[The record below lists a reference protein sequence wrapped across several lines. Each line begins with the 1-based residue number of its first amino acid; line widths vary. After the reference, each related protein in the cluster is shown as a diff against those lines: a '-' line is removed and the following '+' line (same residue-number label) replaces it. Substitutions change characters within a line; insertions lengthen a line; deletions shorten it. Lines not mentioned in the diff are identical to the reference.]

1 MELKYGY
8 SFYPEHCSSKEELY
22 RDIEIIKNSGAN
34 VVRMGEFCWDQLEPS
49 DGEYNIE
56 IIKEAVDILGNNGIS
71 SIICTPTSCPPSW
84 LYSKY
89 PEIAYI
95 DYRGV
100 KRPFGSRH
108 SYCYNNEIYRKYSK
122 RIVEMLGEVLGNNDN
137 VIGFQIGNEFAQEGS
152 GRCHCKVCTE
162 KFRKYLEK
170 KYETVQNLNQ
180 KCGTY
185 FWGLSF
191 NDFSHITPPATTT
204 ENGAAPLFPAYF
216 DNPGIRINF
225 ERFSSDSMKEFSDIQ
240 IDTLKRFTDKPISSN
255 STSFATNLIDYYDFY
270 EKADL
275 YALDIYPELF
285 YGEKDNAEFSYSF
298 ARNLKKTDFWILE
311 FAIGGG
317 HGLWAGEGRLQ
328 PYPGAIPLHV
338 MHAFANGA
346 SLITHFQ
353 YKTFRS
359 GAEQLNYALLDADRV
374 PRRKYFDFQ
383 ETANLLK
390 KHEQILLSS
399 SCAAA
404 EIAIVLDYDALWSL
418 KIKPVH
424 HDFDYI
430 SYIQEIH
437 TALRSKGYSADI
449 ISKHEISDKYKMI
462 IVPALFVSDTET
474 CDALHSYVEG
484 GGCLVSSFLTSV
496 KDMNNV
502 AYDSGLPGNL
512 QDLFG
517 IEIYEVE
524 PVFDASTAQIEI
536 SLPSEKLTSEN
547 KYWLD
552 EITLKGADAIG
563 VFRNT
568 YRKGHCAVSENHYG
582 SGTAYY
588 YGTGMETDAFA
599 QFLDALAQSTQIKKP
614 DFDVPKG
621 ISVVERRSE
630 SNTYYYIFNF
640 NKSTSVID
648 FPVQVKDA
656 VSGKN
661 LGNSITLNE
670 FGFICVTL

>member
-1 MELKYGY
+1 MNLKYGY
-8 SFYPEHCSSKEELY
+8 SFYPEHCTSKEELY

-49 DGEYNIE
+49 DGEYNID

-122 RIVEMLGEVLGNNDN
+122 RIVEKLGEVFGNNDN

-162 KFRKYLEK
+162 KFRNYLEK

-191 NDFSHITPPATTT
+191 NDFSHITPPAATT

-240 IDTLKRFTDKPISSN
+240 VDTLKKFTEKPISSN

-285 YGEKDNAEFSYSF
+285 YGEKDYAEFSYSF

-317 HGLWAGEGRLQ
+317 HGLWAGEG
-328 PYPGAIPLHV
+328 
-338 MHAFANGA
+338 
-346 SLITHFQ
+346 
-353 YKTFRS
+353 
-359 GAEQLNYALLDADRV
+359 
-374 PRRKYFDFQ
+374 
-383 ETANLLK
+383 
-390 KHEQILLSS
+390 
-399 SCAAA
+399 
-404 EIAIVLDYDALWSL
+404 
-418 KIKPVH
+418 
-424 HDFDYI
+424 
-430 SYIQEIH
+430 
-437 TALRSKGYSADI
+437 
-449 ISKHEISDKYKMI
+449 
-462 IVPALFVSDTET
+462 
-474 CDALHSYVEG
+474 
-484 GGCLVSSFLTSV
+484 
-496 KDMNNV
+496 
-502 AYDSGLPGNL
+502 
-512 QDLFG
+512 
-517 IEIYEVE
+517 
-524 PVFDASTAQIEI
+524 
-536 SLPSEKLTSEN
+536 
-547 KYWLD
+547 
-552 EITLKGADAIG
+552 
-563 VFRNT
+563 
-568 YRKGHCAVSENHYG
+568 
-582 SGTAYY
+582 
-588 YGTGMETDAFA
+588 
-599 QFLDALAQSTQIKKP
+599 LA
-614 DFDVPKG
+614 PKG
-621 ISVVERRSE
+621 INILLTDNKKLIDAYSYAKDVTKTTRLVVCRNSDNGKITGIFALDSCENSGSFIGFSHTDE
-630 SNTYYYIFNF
+630 SGEKVKAFL
-640 NKSTSVID
+640 ID
-648 FPVQVKDA
+648 LKTMKPILVKA
-656 VSGKN
+656 EN
-661 LGNSITLNE
+661 Q
-670 FGFICVTL
+670 